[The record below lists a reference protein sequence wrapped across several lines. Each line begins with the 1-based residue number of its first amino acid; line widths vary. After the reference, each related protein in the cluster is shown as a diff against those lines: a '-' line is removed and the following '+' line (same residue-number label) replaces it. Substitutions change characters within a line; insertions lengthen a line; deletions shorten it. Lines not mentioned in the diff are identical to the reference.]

1 MPPQNTS
8 LAEGAVDDD
17 VSSHKLSLLK
27 RRRDVMTSANILFYE
42 SSKQELLVERAE
54 GQWMFDEEGN
64 RYLDLI
70 NNVAHVGHCN
80 PKVTAAVTA
89 QMQKQYTNSR
99 YLNSAVIE
107 YSEHLLKHFP
117 QELNTV
123 LFCNSGSEATDLA
136 LRLSS
141 YYNGKS
147 EYICLKGGYH
157 GHVQS
162 ALDVSPYK
170 WKGGA
175 VKQPEHVHA
184 VDAPDA
190 FRGKHKGNYAGEEY
204 AKDVAEVISRREGK
218 ISAYIA
224 ESILSCAGQILL
236 PPGYLK
242 AVYKYCRENGVL
254 TIADEVQV
262 GFGRVGSKMWAFELQ
277 DVVPDIVT
285 LGKPIA
291 NGFPMAAVVTRRE
304 IAEAY
309 WKSGSQYFNTFGG
322 NAVAAAAGL
331 AVLKEIEESNLRQ
344 NALEVGE
351 VFLRG
356 FEDLKQKNDI
366 IADVRGFG
374 LFLGIELINSEG
386 LPAMEEA
393 YFVRNRLLEDR
404 VIISVDGP
412 DENILK
418 LKPPMCITK
427 ENAEM
432 VLEKMNAVFNKLK

>member
-8 LAEGAVDDD
+8 ANEAIADDE
-17 VSSHKLSLLK
+17 VLSQKSSLLK

-42 SSKQELLVERAE
+42 SSKQELLVDRAE
-54 GQWMFDEEGN
+54 GQYMFDEEGN

-99 YLNSAVIE
+99 YLNATVIE
-107 YSEHLLKHFP
+107 YSEQLLKHFP
-117 QELNTV
+117 KELNTV

-136 LRLSS
+136 LRLST
-141 YYNGKS
+141 YFTGR
-147 EYICLKGGYH
+147 EEHICLTGGYH

-175 VKQPEHVHA
+175 VKQPSHVHL

-190 FRGKHKGNYAGEEY
+190 FRGKFKGEDAGEKY
-204 AKDVAEVISRREGK
+204 AAEVDQVIKKREGK

-224 ESILSCAGQILL
+224 ESILSCAGQIIL

-242 AVYKYCRENGVL
+242 AVYKHCRENGVL

-291 NGFPMAAVVTRRE
+291 NGFPMAAIVTKRE

-331 AVLKEIEESNLRQ
+331 AVLKEIEDSKLRE

-356 FEDLKQKNDI
+356 FDELKRKNKLV
-366 IADVRGFG
+366 ADVRGFG
-374 LFLGIELINSEG
+374 LFLGIELIKSDGN
-386 LPAMEEA
+386 PAKEEA
-393 YFVRNRLLEDR
+393 YSVRNRLLEHR
-404 VIISVDGP
+404 IIISVDGP

-418 LKPPMCITK
+418 LKPPMCVTK
-427 ENAEM
+427 ENAEF
-432 VLEKMNAVFNKLK
+432 VLGKLNSVFDTLK